1 MGMYG
6 EAADVFEEHRK
17 LLFGVAY
24 RMLGSVAEADDVIQE
39 TWLRWDGVDHSQ
51 VAEPKAYLV
60 RVATTAAL
68 DHLRRA
74 RTRAEN
80 YVGPWLPEPLLTGP
94 DVANDAVLS
103 DSVSMAMLVVLETLS
118 PLERAVFVLKEAF
131 GFSYPEI
138 GEALGRSEQAARQL
152 GHRARE
158 HVQARRPRFKP
169 DRKLRQAATKQFLQ
183 AAIGGD
189 LRALLEILAP
199 DVRLVVDG
207 GGRIRAPRQ
216 PLEGAGRVARF
227 LAQVAGDIPAGTQVH
242 YVDINGEPAAV
253 ATLQQRPYV
262 VFVLEVDPD
271 SGRVEVIRIVG
282 NPSKLSGLPP
292 VMTASGQLDVS
303 TVAAP
308 SCRNAAPS

>member
-1 MGMYG
+1 MDMHG

-24 RMLGSVAEADDVIQE
+24 RMLGSVAEADDVVQE
-39 TWLRWDGVDHSQ
+39 TWLRWDGVAGPPAPSQ
-51 VAEPKAYLV
+51 DQGGE
-60 RVATTAAL
+60 
-68 DHLRRA
+68 LRW
-74 RTRAEN
+74 
-80 YVGPWLPEPLLTGP
+80 PWLPEPLLTGP
-94 DVANDAVLS
+94 DVANDAVLG

-138 GEALGRSEQAARQL
+138 GQALGRSEQAARQL

-216 PLEGAGRVARF
+216 PLEGAARVARF

-242 YVDINGEPAAV
+242 YEDINGEPAAV

-282 NPSKLSGLPP
+282 NPSRLSGLPP
-292 VMTASGQLDVS
+292 VMTASGQLNGSLVDPDS
-303 TVAAP
+303 TH
-308 SCRNAAPS
+308 